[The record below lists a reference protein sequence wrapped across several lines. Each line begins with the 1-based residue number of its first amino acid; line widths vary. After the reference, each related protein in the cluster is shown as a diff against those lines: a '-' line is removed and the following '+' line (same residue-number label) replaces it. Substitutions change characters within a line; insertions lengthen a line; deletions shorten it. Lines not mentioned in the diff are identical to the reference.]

1 MPDDSS
7 DDSSSRS
14 PDSLEGRSGLPARC
28 TTPDNLACMGLACM
42 GLVRSKWSGEHLFAA
57 LFPFTVS
64 AEL

>member
-1 MPDDSS
+1 M
-7 DDSSSRS
+7 
-14 PDSLEGRSGLPARC
+14 GLAC
-28 TTPDNLACMGLACM
+28 MGLACMGLACMGLACMGLACM